1 MITDKKNWEEIIL
14 SSGILIRLM
23 VGSVFLSEGIQK
35 FLYSEIRGVGRFI
48 KIGIPYPE
56 FTGPFVGSFEI
67 LCGVLILIGLYTR
80 KASVPLIIIMLIA
93 IVSTKISILFESGFW
108 QFAHDARTDFAM
120 LLGSIYLSIAGGGT
134 WSVDA
139 LLPKKFKY

>member
-1 MITDKKNWEEIIL
+1 MITDKKNWEERIL

-35 FLYSEIRGVGRFI
+35 FLYPEIRGVGRFI
-48 KIGIPYPE
+48 RIGIPYPE

-67 LCGVLILIGLYTR
+67 LCGILILIGLCTR
-80 KASVPLIIIMLIA
+80 KTSVPLIIIMLVA
-93 IVSTKISILFESGFW
+93 IVSTKTPILFESGFW
-108 QFAHDARTDFAM
+108 QMAHDARTDFAM
-120 LLGSIYLSIAGGGT
+120 LLGSFYLFIAGGGA

-139 LLPKKFKY
+139 LLKKKIR

>member
-1 MITDKKNWEEIIL
+1 MITDKKNWEERIL

-35 FLYSEIRGVGRFI
+35 FLYPEIRGVGRFI
-48 KIGIPYPE
+48 RIGIPYPE

-67 LCGVLILIGLYTR
+67 LCGILILIGLCTR
-80 KASVPLIIIMLIA
+80 KTSVPLIIIMLVA
-93 IVSTKISILFESGFW
+93 IVSTKIPILFESGFW
-108 QFAHDARTDFAM
+108 QMAHDARTDFAM
-120 LLGSIYLSIAGGGT
+120 LLGSFYLFIVGGGA

-139 LLPKKFKY
+139 LLKKKIR

>member
-1 MITDKKNWEEIIL
+1 MITDKKNWEERIL

-35 FLYSEIRGVGRFI
+35 FLYPEIRGVGRFI
-48 KIGIPYPE
+48 RIGIPYPE

-67 LCGVLILIGLYTR
+67 LCGILILIGLCTR
-80 KASVPLIIIMLIA
+80 KTSVPLIIIMLVA
-93 IVSTKISILFESGFW
+93 IVSTKIPILFESGFW
-108 QFAHDARTDFAM
+108 QMAHDARTDFAM
-120 LLGSIYLSIAGGGT
+120 LLGSSYLFIVGGGA

-139 LLPKKFKY
+139 LLKKKIR